1 VYLLLRRSGLWLAPM
16 DFLPSLLSGISS
28 SLFASDF
35 FFFFPFL
42 RPCNL
47 LDDQELYGV
56 FCSLKSQLFFSHDGN

>member
-35 FFFFPFL
+35 FFFFFPFL
-42 RPCNL
+42 RPLNPSC
-47 LDDQELYGV
+47 
-56 FCSLKSQLFFSHDGN
+56 FFHMMVIDYFNCFI

>member
-35 FFFFPFL
+35 FFFFF
-42 RPCNL
+42 
-47 LDDQELYGV
+47 
-56 FCSLKSQLFFSHDGN
+56 SFFEALQSVG

>member
-35 FFFFPFL
+35 FFFF
-42 RPCNL
+42 
-47 LDDQELYGV
+47 
-56 FCSLKSQLFFSHDGN
+56 SFFEALQSVG